1 MHTKVAYIIITY
13 TTVLLC
19 LYITTKYILMKGT
32 VSVKVF
38 WKMLQ
43 WIQALCFKL
52 MMKGPISHHL
62 FIKMCHKNISLKPNK
77 IFSLHL
83 PPSPLF
89 HANIKELKLSPRIL
103 LSLPSN

>member
-1 MHTKVAYIIITY
+1 
-13 TTVLLC
+13 
-19 LYITTKYILMKGT
+19 MKGT

-43 WIQALCFKL
+43 WIQAVCFKL

-77 IFSLHL
+77 IFSLYL

-89 HANIKELKLSPRIL
+89 HDNIKGAQTLPENSTLSSLQLTTPYYITQTNQFQQIHSNTSAIL
-103 LSLPSN
+103 L